1 MKARVSLLVVSLAL
15 GAAMAQDAP
24 KQQTEKKTAAPA
36 TTTNPPELKTLM
48 FKGTLVDMSCA
59 TSEKCVVKADS
70 SQLGMKLDDGRVVR
84 FDMVG
89 NERAREELKNNKR
102 WTKDLGS
109 DKPIHATVS
118 GVLQGEKLIVSSIH

>member
-1 MKARVSLLVVSLAL
+1 
-15 GAAMAQDAP
+15 MAQDAP